1 LNKYFTDNKSEK
13 SALLDRLQVALN
25 DETLPTSFLNFYIS
39 QIFIMNCINFIS
51 ILSVGYLIVLHIYL
65 RSQGLTTYDYV
76 KKSQDEVAAK
86 EKKARA
92 EES

>member
-1 LNKYFTDNKSEK
+1 
-13 SALLDRLQVALN
+13 
-25 DETLPTSFLNFYIS
+25 
-39 QIFIMNCINFIS
+39 MNCINLIS
-51 ILSVGYLIVLHIYL
+51 MLGVGYLIVLHIYL

-76 KKSQDEVAAK
+76 KKSQDEVDAK